1 MKNVAFFSLTIL
13 SLILTSCAQFSAK
26 TSREVASLQT
36 PANLEGIWFLQGT
49 NSQRGPYNGEIEL
62 RRTADG
68 TYDVVRMVTYINY
81 YYEGFKVQEV
91 WTGKAVAD
99 SSSLTVSYTL
109 KQADYITRL
118 GNLRRDPKDFKSG
131 LNILE
136 HFTDSSK
143 GLAAQF
149 GVRDI
154 STYSEWITTR
164 RNLESEPLWADKRVK
179 LDAKGDDVPLAVRAV
194 IKAFK
199 LRIGFEKDPLVKS
212 YSQRKEYKDENPYVI
227 FDPTDYEFYQKT
239 KDTLRI
245 TNKVTDNISLTEVLV
260 KRNAYAPTY
269 EEKAAG
275 FEKNAASHFNAAG
288 MLVARKIDMATLQ
301 PTDEQY
307 EGDSTLWT
315 GMYVASQA
323 MRYMITQDKE
333 ALENVRKSIKA
344 MFILL
349 DITGD
354 RKEFARTLQA
364 YDPNIKL
371 SEKWHRGTGQYD
383 KWMWLEGGNNDMI
396 KGVAHS
402 FLWASLVIP
411 KTETDIW
418 DQLKEKSRRL
428 GELRVMEEKPQN
440 KPTALGLA
448 ALINDDKD
456 LRQKYIDAYKSIRVK
471 VSGYS
476 FSTDFYWHG
485 SADWSGINLGMVGNI
500 TNIMLADK
508 LGATEIRDQLRER
521 MMDEWLVY
529 RPTRRHLHTL
539 ATYAFAYSHGT
550 RGDKFRKKSSETEFK
565 AALEHSFWGLR
576 EIPYPRPTFLDVE
589 VDHSLNPEWCLS
601 PIPRLFWKAAQT
613 PPPPVDYFYQG
624 LYNYPIYEQEAFD
637 STFVWKSGAFAYQTS
652 HPAGLEYSGVD
663 YLYAYWVARY
673 AGLLKN

>member
-68 TYDVVRMVTYINY
+68 TYDVVRAVTYINY
-81 YYEGFKVQEV
+81 YYEGFKVQEI

-164 RNLESEPLWADKRVK
+164 RNLESEPLWVDQRVK

-239 KDTLRI
+239 KDTLRV

-275 FEKNAASHFNAAG
+275 FEKNATSHFNAAG
-288 MLVARKIDMATLQ
+288 MLVARKIDIATQQ

-307 EGDSTLWT
+307 DGDSTLWT

-333 ALENVRKSIKA
+333 ALENVRKSLKA

-364 YDPNIKL
+364 YDPNTKL
-371 SEKWHRGTGQYD
+371 SEKWHRGTGPYD

-428 GELRVMEEKPQN
+428 GELSVMEEKPQN

-456 LRQKYIDAYKSIRVK
+456 LRQKYIDAYKSLRVK

-476 FSTDFYWHG
+476 FTTDFYWHG

-550 RGDKFRKKSSETEFK
+550 RGDKFRKKSSDAEFK

-601 PIPRLFWKAAQT
+601 PIPRLFWKAAKT

-624 LYNYPIYEQEAFD
+624 LYNYPIFEQEAFD
-637 STFVWKSGAFAYQTS
+637 SNFVWKSGAFAYQTS